1 MRTWLCLWKPPV
13 AKEDET
19 GTVAK
24 CRKHEHSTQRNM
36 LTCEKA
42 SIDGSRILFDR
53 DESWAMSSLG
63 SAKHVLTAG
72 AFNVSEERP

>member
-24 CRKHEHSTQRNM
+24 CRKHEHSTQKSAWMEQICSPVKKHQLTVQEFSSIETKVGRCHRSAQQNM
-36 LTCEKA
+36 C
-42 SIDGSRILFDR
+42 
-53 DESWAMSSLG
+53 
-63 SAKHVLTAG
+63 
-72 AFNVSEERP
+72 